1 MHRACELAA
10 PRRACCVTPGLA
22 AAPRAAVFPQPAY
35 QQATA
40 RPTAI
45 LTHAQVWL
53 PRPRGPRGSLWLSV
67 EGAPFRLTD
76 AALLA
81 FRERSSQLSFAKGQG
96 LPGRVWASGAC
107 ELIQD
112 VEFCTTVRTLAE
124 RLDSRVSLTVLW
136 QAHYSLRELGLSEGL
151 QETVCMPIFAPNE
164 PEGPILRTPVGVL
177 EVLLASSAHAAN
189 GSKLA
194 VLGRARLSFGGSAG
208 VISSLASALDAAGL
222 SGSSCDTPLPS
233 PSDLDTHIS
242 APDARISNGGMGAR
256 TMSTRAL
263 AQRVPAFV

>member
-1 MHRACELAA
+1 
-10 PRRACCVTPGLA
+10 
-22 AAPRAAVFPQPAY
+22 
-35 QQATA
+35 
-40 RPTAI
+40 
-45 LTHAQVWL
+45 
-53 PRPRGPRGSLWLSV
+53 
-67 EGAPFRLTD
+67 
-76 AALLA
+76 
-81 FRERSSQLSFAKGQG
+81 
-96 LPGRVWASGAC
+96 
-107 ELIQD
+107 
-112 VEFCTTVRTLAE
+112 
-124 RLDSRVSLTVLW
+124 
-136 QAHYSLRELGLSEGL
+136 
-151 QETVCMPIFAPNE
+151 MPIFAPNE